1 MAGQYGSDS
10 AEQTV
15 RIMFQGIEIALKLGG
30 SGVKNLAEL
39 IYASTK
45 DGKNLNMRSGEVKKV
60 RELLKENK
68 PLHTYKLDMNELKRF
83 RNLSMQYGL
92 LYTIVKDKR
101 NDDGMCTVIL
111 KEEEVTL
118 LNDITE
124 QMGLEKVTPQ
134 KDNKSREDI
143 SVPDKV
149 KKNEDRSKSSSRSM
163 IKDTKPSVK
172 KKLEMEKSKIT
183 DKVKNKIKKRVR

>member
-163 IKDTKPSVK
+163 IKDIKPSVK

>member
-83 RNLSMQYGL
+83 RNLSIQYGL

-134 KDNKSREDI
+134 KDNKSRDNL
-143 SVPDKV
+143 

-163 IKDTKPSVK
+163 IKDIKPSVK

>member
-15 RIMFQGIEIALKLGG
+15 RIVFQGIEIALKLGG

-39 IYASTK
+39 IYAANK
-45 DGKNLNMRSGEVKKV
+45 GGKNLNMRSGEVKKV

-83 RNLSMQYGL
+83 RDLSKQYGL

-111 KEEEVTL
+111 KEEEITL

-134 KDNKSREDI
+134 KDNASREN
-143 SVPDKV
+143 V
-149 KKNEDRSKSSSRSM
+149 KKKEHRSKTNFTDM
-163 IKDTKPSVK
+163 GDDAKQSVK
-172 KKLEMEKSKIT
+172 KKLEVEKT
-183 DKVKNKIKKRVR
+183 KVADRMKNKIKERVR